1 MTATLPSPTP
11 APPSRRRIKRPTTS
25 RYPAK
30 QKGPSVNGNS
40 IWDKTQDGCYVADY
54 YVKAGSSGYVTG
66 KCGGGSNLPTSDDLC
81 KTLNK
86 FGTDLITR
94 WEGFADRPKPDPIGL
109 PTVGYGHL

>member
-1 MTATLPSPTP
+1 MTATLVTAFPVTADSLNCRAEPN
-11 APPSRRRIKRPTTS
+11 TS
-25 RYPAK
+25 SA
-30 QKGPSVNGNS
+30 KGPSVNGNS